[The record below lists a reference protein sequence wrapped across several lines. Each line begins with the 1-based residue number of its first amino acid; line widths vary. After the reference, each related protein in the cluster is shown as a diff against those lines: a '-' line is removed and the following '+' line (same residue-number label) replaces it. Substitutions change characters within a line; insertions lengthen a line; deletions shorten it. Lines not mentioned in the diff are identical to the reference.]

1 MDKNGKESALGM
13 CLSLI
18 EDKLHWG
25 DSAHWTN
32 YDFEKLS
39 DEVDLATGVRLSV
52 TTLKR
57 IWGKLKYESDPTL
70 TTLNTLAQYAG
81 YADWR
86 SFCHSDQHRT
96 NEAPLIDPM
105 HVLRVN
111 PIQWKSRLFWFLLLL
126 SVIASTYALTSINT
140 KKRVA
145 GGAND
150 SSFSFRANKV
160 VTEGVPNSVVFHYD
174 ARAAKTDSVFIVQTW
189 DSKRKRKVSKA
200 QQVHS
205 AIYYYPGYF
214 RTKLIADDQVVR
226 THDLQIT
233 SDGWLCL
240 AESEGMPL
248 YFKKKE
254 CVKNGGIEINEAV
267 LKKYQLSLHPQAPR
281 IRIFNQRDFKDLRND
296 NFTFETSVKNDFK
309 AGTNACQYMQ
319 VLIQC
324 KNDVI
329 ILPLT
334 AKACVGKL
342 SLSVCGTVVNSENAD
357 LSGFGADLS
366 RWTKL
371 RVEAVNRNL
380 TIYVNDAKVYSLSFK
395 HEPAAI
401 VGLQYRFNG
410 TGAVRETRFV
420 AAGKVIEL

>member
-1 MDKNGKESALGM
+1 MNKNGKQSALGM

-32 YDFEKLS
+32 YDFERLS
-39 DEVDLATGVRLSV
+39 DQIDLATGVRLSV

-81 YADWR
+81 YANWR
-86 SFCHSDQHRT
+86 SFCHSDQHST
-96 NEAPLIDPM
+96 NEAPLAAPM
-105 HVLRVN
+105 HVLRAN
-111 PIQWKSRLFWFLLLL
+111 PIQWKSRLFWFLLLF

-145 GGAND
+145 GRAND

-189 DSKRKRKVSKA
+189 DSKRKRKVSKE
-200 QQVHS
+200 QRVHS
-205 AIYYYPGYF
+205 AIYFYPGYF
-214 RTKLIADDQVVR
+214 RTKLIADGHVVR

-240 AESEGMPL
+240 AESEDMPL
-248 YFKKKE
+248 YFEQKE
-254 CVKNGGIEINEAV
+254 CVKNGRVEISEAV

-281 IRIFNQRDFKDLRND
+281 IRIFNQRDFGDLRSD
-296 NFTFETSVKNDFK
+296 NFTFETSVKSDFK
-309 AGTNACQYMQ
+309 AGANACQYMQ

-334 AKACVGKL
+334 AKPCIGKL
-342 SLSVCGTVVNSENAD
+342 SLSFCGTVVNSENAD

-371 RVEAVNRNL
+371 RVEAVNRNVI
-380 TIYVNDAKVYSLSFK
+380 IYVNDTKVYSLSFK
-395 HEPAAI
+395 HEPAEI

-410 TGAVRETRFV
+410 TGEVRQTRFV
-420 AAGKVIEL
+420 STEKVIEL

>member
-1 MDKNGKESALGM
+1 MDRNGKRSTLRM
-13 CLSLI
+13 CLLLI
-18 EDKLHWG
+18 EKKLDWG
-25 DSAHWTN
+25 DSAHWVN
-32 YDFEKLS
+32 YDFERLS
-39 DEVDLATGVRLSV
+39 DEVNLATGVRLSV

-81 YADWR
+81 YTDWR
-86 SFCHSDQHRT
+86 SFSHSGQNRT
-96 NEAPLIDPM
+96 SEVSPGPPI
-105 HVLRVN
+105 HVFPVN
-111 PIQWKSRLFWFLLLL
+111 PIPWKSRFFWFLLLL
-126 SVIASTYALTSINT
+126 SIIASTYALTSIKT
-140 KKRVA
+140 KKRVT
-145 GGAND
+145 GRAND

-200 QQVHS
+200 QRVHS

-214 RTKLIADDQVVR
+214 RTKLIANDQVVR

-380 TIYVNDAKVYSLSFK
+380 RIYVNDAKVYSLSFK

>member
-18 EDKLHWG
+18 EEKLHWG

-39 DEVDLATGVRLSV
+39 DEVNLATGVRLSV

-81 YADWR
+81 YTDWR
-86 SFCHSDQHRT
+86 SFSHWAQSRPS
-96 NEAPLIDPM
+96 EVPSAAPVHMLP
-105 HVLRVN
+105 VN
-111 PIQWKSRLFWFLLLL
+111 PIQWKSRFFWLLLL
-126 SVIASTYALTSINT
+126 VIASTYALTSINT
-140 KKRVA
+140 KRRVA
-145 GGAND
+145 GRAND

-189 DSKRKRKVSKA
+189 DSKRKRKVSKE
-200 QQVHS
+200 QRVHS
-205 AIYYYPGYF
+205 AIYFYPGYF
-214 RTKLIADDQVVR
+214 RTKLIADGQVVR

-240 AESEGMPL
+240 AESKEMPL

-254 CVKNGGIEINEAV
+254 CVKNGAVEVNETV
-267 LKKYQLSLHPQAPR
+267 LNKYQLSLHPQAPR
-281 IRIFNQRDFKDLRND
+281 IRIFNQRDFGDLRND

-309 AGTNACQYMQ
+309 AGANACQSMQ

-334 AKACVGKL
+334 ARPCVGKL
-342 SLSVCGTVVNSENAD
+342 SLSVCGTVVDSENAD

-371 RVEAVNRNL
+371 RVEAVNRNV
-380 TIYVNDAKVYSLSFK
+380 TIYVNDTKVYSLSFK
-395 HEPAAI
+395 HEPAEI